1 MSYMESSRKELSS
14 SSRPRARRRTC
25 STLKRRPV
33 LIALSAVLSMV
44 ALALIPTGVL
54 AQACIGSPA
63 MSGQFTLGGY
73 AALEDAG
80 TSYGVDSRS
89 NLPGRVGMGA
99 RIGTI
104 DLDDTDENITSVG
117 GDLVF
122 QIPRRGALSLCP
134 VVGVDHDFWS
144 GTSGGIDFD
153 YTRWAF
159 PVGLAVGGRV
169 AGGNLIPS
177 ARAGLIHQRFSGEA
191 AAGPFVLQRDGNQS
205 DFFLDA
211 GATVH
216 LGPTYGRAGI
226 YRIFDDEGDTVIR
239 LNLGFVF

>member
-1 MSYMESSRKELSS
+1 MSYMESRRRQHSS
-14 SSRPRARRRTC
+14 SPCVPRRTR
-25 STLKRRPV
+25 STLNRGPA
-33 LIALSAVLSMV
+33 LLALSAVFSILV
-44 ALALIPTGVL
+44 LVLTPTG
-54 AQACIGSPA
+54 AMGQACIGGPA
-63 MSGQFTLGGY
+63 MSGQFTLGAY
-73 AALEDAG
+73 AGLEDVG

-134 VVGVDHDFWS
+134 AVGVDHDFWS
-144 GTSGGIDFD
+144 GTSGGVDFD
-153 YTRWAF
+153 FTRWAF
-159 PVGLAVGGRV
+159 PVGLAMGGRV

-216 LGPTYGRAGI
+216 LGPAYGRAGI